1 MHTTAADGV
10 GSTLRRCST
19 PTPEV
24 PMSESENDYEFETL
38 PDPEN
43 DDEIGTNDLDDND
56 SESIVRNVNII
67 RLSELSPAES
77 KAMRDKAHRTNRA
90 DWAEARGEME
100 VRRQGGVIS
109 SFNRLFEKM
118 DEESIETHF
127 QSIRDWLDIELGL
140 DWKMTVLRTV
150 ERMERQGVD
159 SITAERRVLLGL
171 SSIIADST
179 PEELEDLQNSV
190 RLARDLQKV
199 LGGAEDT
206 ALN

>member
-1 MHTTAADGV
+1 
-10 GSTLRRCST
+10 
-19 PTPEV
+19 
-24 PMSESENDYEFETL
+24 MSESENDYEFETL
-38 PDPEN
+38 PEN
-43 DDEIGTNDLDDND
+43 DEIGTNDLDDND

-67 RLSELSPAES
+67 KISELSPTES

-90 DWAEARGEME
+90 DWQEAKGEME
-100 VRRQGGVIS
+100 IRRQGGVIS

-118 DEESIETHF
+118 DEASIETHF

-140 DWKMTVLRTV
+140 DWKLTVLRTV

-190 RLARDLQKV
+190 RLTRDLQKV

>member
-1 MHTTAADGV
+1 
-10 GSTLRRCST
+10 
-19 PTPEV
+19 
-24 PMSESENDYEFETL
+24 MSESENDYEFETL